1 MKNGFKTI
9 RIGHSAVG
17 HQRTTKRD
25 ECATGGLYKS
35 PAKGQSVD
43 VSEPVTVTWD
53 TSCLDTDA
61 VDLYLYAPSVAKP
74 VLHEWES
81 VNYKAGSYNATL
93 KAGWWNYT
101 SPINLEFTIVPSG
114 QPLFMVTT
122 PAGPLFSATYSGTDH
137 SSSAVAGAVEQV
149 NNTVTEKHGLSKG
162 AVAAAVIIPL
172 LIAIALVSAA
182 YIRINRQKGKEK
194 RKRFSQVVDKRMSTI
209 STDWKSITP
218 AGANAAIRNSM
229 AIPGNRSSSFS
240 FGGIRPMSTVA
251 VEGGQAG
258 IGARGVM
265 DQDSPADAPQMS
277 QLRPGL
283 RTSAFENRVSRV
295 SFAADPRPS
304 VESRRARQSRSF
316 HNGYVPPLP
325 ERQYST
331 ESSSNASP
339 ILSPIQTAGPLSLT
353 AEDIRARMTG
363 QEANARPS
371 IDEMMPALSM
381 MRNGE
386 FEGGEL
392 LFQAPMP
399 PSPTHQTPTSPIM
412 GAMPMQPMPAN
423 VMSPDDMLRAYAERR
438 AMGATSPGAPAVP
451 TPAANYNGTGMR
463 TLYSP
468 DHAASPAIPAFPEA
482 TYAAP
487 TKRKSLAPTE
497 YGEDDAYVGTAE

>member
-25 ECATGGLYKS
+25 ECSTGGLYKT

-43 VSEPVTVTWD
+43 VSEPVAVSWD
-53 TSCLDTDA
+53 TSCLDTDTI
-61 VDLYLYAPSVAKP
+61 DLYLYGPSTAKP
-74 VLHEWES
+74 VLHEWKK
-81 VNYKAGSYNATL
+81 VNYKTGSYNATL
-93 KAGWWNYT
+93 EAGWWNYT
-101 SPINLEFTIVPSG
+101 SPINLEFTIVPSD

-137 SSSAVAGAVEQV
+137 SSSSVAGAVEEV
-149 NNTVTEKHGLSKG
+149 GDTTTEKHGLSKG

-172 LIAIALVSAA
+172 LFIIALVTAA
-182 YIRINRQKGKEK
+182 VIRINRQKGKEK
-194 RKRFSQVVDKRMSTI
+194 RKRFSQMVDKRMSTI

-229 AIPGNRSSSFS
+229 AIPGNRASSFS

-265 DQDSPADAPQMS
+265 DQDTPAADAPQMS

-295 SFAADPRPS
+295 SFAADPRP
-304 VESRRARQSRSF
+304 RQSRAF
-316 HNGYVPPLP
+316 HSGHVPPLP

-363 QEANARPS
+363 QESNARPS
-371 IDEMMPALSM
+371 IDEVMPALSM

-399 PSPTHQTPTSPIM
+399 TPPSPTHQAPTSPIM

-423 VMSPDDMLRAYAERR
+423 MMSPDDMLRAYAERR
-438 AMGATSPGAPAVP
+438 AMGATAPGGPALP
-451 TPAANYNGTGMR
+451 TPVANYNGTGMR

-468 DHAASPAIPAFPEA
+468 DRVASPAVPAFPVS

-487 TKRKSLAPTE
+487 TNRKSLAPTE